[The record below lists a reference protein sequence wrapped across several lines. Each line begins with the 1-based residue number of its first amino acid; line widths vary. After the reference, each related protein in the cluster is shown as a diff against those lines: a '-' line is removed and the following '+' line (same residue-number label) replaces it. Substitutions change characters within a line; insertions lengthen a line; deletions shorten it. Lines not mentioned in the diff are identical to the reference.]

1 MEATAE
7 FSTVTGVAAKQEA
20 MACFHCGTACVPG
33 RHAQGGREF
42 CCAGCQTVFELL
54 SEAGLV
60 RYYELGDGVR
70 ARVEAGTITEA
81 FRFLDTPEVRSRFVD
96 FDDGQSTRVTFHLP
110 HIHCLACVWL
120 LENLFRLKPGI
131 GKSIVHFP
139 RKQAVITFDPTV
151 LKLSEVAALLDSLA
165 YPPELRLA
173 DLEKPPVNPL
183 TRRLWLQT
191 GIAGFA
197 FGNTMLFS
205 LAIYLGLD
213 SVSAP
218 SFLKLFGVLSL
229 LLSIPVVTVSARDYW
244 VASWR
249 ALKLRQIPI
258 EVPIAFGIVAIW
270 GQSTWEV
277 LSGTGEGYFDSLA
290 GLLFFL
296 NIGRIFQQKTFDRM
310 AFDLDYRSFFPL
322 SVIRRRAGVEERVS
336 LVEVA
341 VGDRLVVRHGEL
353 VAADARLVSGA
364 GMIDYSFVTGEAEP
378 VARGADERL
387 HAGGRQLGGAIEI
400 ETVKAVNQGYLTD
413 LWNQEAFR
421 KSKDDAFGT
430 LTNLYSRRFTWIIL
444 GVAVTAALAW
454 MPFDVARGLKAF
466 ISVLIVACPCALALA
481 APFTLGSAQ
490 RVLARRRIFLR
501 NPEVIEALAR
511 IDAVVFDK
519 TGTLTSTGTG
529 DVRWS
534 GASGAELSAT
544 EAAAV
549 RAIAAQSIH
558 PRARRV
564 ADALAARG
572 LAPVDVTGF
581 QEVTGCGVEGWV
593 DGRHLRI
600 GSPAWVERERAAV
613 PEVPVRGSRVVIA
626 VDGAYRGEFAV
637 GGEIRPET
645 DTLLKSLA
653 GRYELALL
661 SGDNERE
668 RERFTTLFGG
678 GGRLHFNQGPLHKLA
693 FIRDLQ
699 KSGRRVLMAGDGLN
713 DAGALRQADVGVA
726 VTEDVASFSP
736 ASDVILQGG
745 EVPRIGAVLDFSRRV
760 VRVVRISFLVS
771 TAYNVIG
778 LAIAASGKLSP
789 IVCAVLMPLSS
800 VSVVVVACGLTE
812 WVARRSGVTGSQISP
827 TPGESMPTEAK
838 QP

>member
-1 MEATAE
+1 M
-7 FSTVTGVAAKQEA
+7 AAKQDA

-33 RHAQGGREF
+33 RHAKGGREF

-54 SEAGLV
+54 SEAGLD

-70 ARVEAGTITEA
+70 ARVEAGATTDA
-81 FRFLDTPEVRSRFVD
+81 FRFLDTPEVRTRFVD
-96 FDDGQSTRVTFHLP
+96 FDDGKSTRVTFHLP
-110 HIHCLACVWL
+110 NIHCLACVWL

-139 RKQAVITFDPTV
+139 RKQAVITFDPAT
-151 LKLSEVAALLDSLA
+151 LRLSDVAALLDSLG

-183 TRRLWLQT
+183 TRRMWLQT

-205 LAIYLGLD
+205 LAVYLGLD

-218 SFLKLFGVLSL
+218 SFLRLFGVLSL

-244 VASWR
+244 LASWR
-249 ALKLRQIPI
+249 ALKHRQIPI

-270 GQSTWEV
+270 GQSTWDV
-277 LSGTGEGYFDSLA
+277 LSATGEGYFDSLA

-296 NIGRIFQQKTFDRM
+296 NIGRIFQQKTFDRL
-310 AFDLDYRSFFPL
+310 AFDRDYRSFFPL
-322 SVIRRRAGVEERVS
+322 AVVRNRGGIEERIS
-336 LVEVA
+336 LAEVA
-341 VGDRLVVRHGEL
+341 VGDRLMVRHGEL
-353 VAADARLVSGA
+353 IPADALLKSGP

-378 VARGADERL
+378 VPRADGERL

-400 ETVKAVNQGYLTD
+400 ETVKAVNHGYLTD

-421 KSKDDAFGT
+421 KSKDDTFGT

-454 MPFDVARGLKAF
+454 MPFDAPRGLKAF

-481 APFTLGSAQ
+481 APFTLGTAQ

-519 TGTLTSTGTG
+519 TGTLTSTGNG
-529 DVRWS
+529 DVRWT
-534 GASGAELSAT
+534 GALGAELSAT
-544 EAAAV
+544 EASAV
-549 RAIAAQSIH
+549 RAIAGQSTH
-558 PRARRV
+558 PLARRV
-564 ADALAARG
+564 ADALAIEGRAR
-572 LAPVDVTGF
+572 VEVMEF
-581 QEVTGCGVEGWV
+581 REVTGCGVEGRV
-593 DGRHLRI
+593 GGARMRL
-600 GSPAWVERERAAV
+600 GSPAWLRREGAEI
-613 PEVPVRGSRVVIA
+613 PDLGQPGSRVVVTIGG
-626 VDGAYRGEFAV
+626 VYRGEFAV
-637 GGEIRPET
+637 GGEVRADT
-645 DTLLKSLA
+645 DVLLKALA

-678 GGRLHFNQGPLHKLA
+678 GGRLHFNQGPLHKLT

-699 KSGRRVLMAGDGLN
+699 NAGRRVLMAGDGLN

-736 ASDVILQGG
+736 ASDVILHAG
-745 EVPRIGAVLDFSRRV
+745 EVPRIGALLDFSRRV

-771 TAYNVIG
+771 TAYNLVG
-778 LAIAASGKLSP
+778 LAIAASGRLSP

-812 WVARRSGVTGSQISP
+812 WVARRSGVTGCASSP
-827 TPGESMPTEAK
+827 TGVRSTTTEVK
-838 QP
+838 

>member
-258 EVPIAFGIVAIW
+258 EVPIAFGIVTIW

-558 PRARRV
+558 PLARRV